1 MSNKQNSP
9 EDLTEDLENFKN
21 LFELFFDF
29 LKKYVLECEQLD
41 TVENEFRKSLL
52 LVVSRA
58 FCESKPNEA
67 LYISMKM
74 ILLSFNSVKSVSF
87 NDLKEPEQKLLK
99 NSLEAFQR
107 IVFTPKYKNALWTL
121 VKSINL
127 RCKTEE
133 LNEKFENVLKHIG
146 SLNPILIRNVA
157 LNGMISCNGNF
168 FINVDTLLP
177 LKNLNNS
184 YLRKVKLAR

>member
-1 MSNKQNSP
+1 MN
-9 EDLTEDLENFKN
+9 LGN
-21 LFELFFDF
+21 LFYWL
-29 LKKYVLECEQLD
+29 C
-41 TVENEFRKSLL
+41 
-52 LVVSRA
+52 
-58 FCESKPNEA
+58 
-67 LYISMKM
+67 
-74 ILLSFNSVKSVSF
+74 
-87 NDLKEPEQKLLK
+87 PER
-99 NSLEAFQR
+99 LEAFQR